1 MRLNYCFSR
10 KEDYDRI
17 TKNISRVLRR
27 FRISDDASDFAQ
39 EYVCGVLEGKHRHQ
53 TIDQFVIDVLR
64 KRSGRKGS
72 SGYDA
77 RQNLSNATTLDTYED
92 SDRRIYS
99 DDLDAR
105 IHRDRNRKFIKSRMF
120 ELYTE
125 GFSMKEIGE
134 QYGLSEVRVSQKLKV
149 VAERIEKIEFIDHLR
164 VNKVVADWVKGNL

>member
-1 MRLNYCFSR
+1 MDDYDFSR

-53 TIDQFVIDVLR
+53 TIEQFVIDVLR
-64 KRSGRKGS
+64 QRSGRKGS
-72 SGYDA
+72 SGYTERQAFVSAGSIDDIQDSA
-77 RQNLSNATTLDTYED
+77 RG
-92 SDRRIYS
+92 IYS